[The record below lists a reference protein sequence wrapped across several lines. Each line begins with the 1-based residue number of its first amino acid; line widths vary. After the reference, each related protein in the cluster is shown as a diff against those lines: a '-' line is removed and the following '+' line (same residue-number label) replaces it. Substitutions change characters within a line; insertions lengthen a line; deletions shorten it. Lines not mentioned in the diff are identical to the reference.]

1 MMLATRRR
9 TAKSAQADED
19 VCETLA
25 PPPAAFP
32 TDLRDALLRDAF
44 ETTTVEATRQQA
56 DAVVVQTSTQPL
68 VGYNDGHSNA
78 SCQERTMPSQ
88 DTHAHRQSFETSPPD
103 YVDDIPPQYHQEHF
117 ETTSN
122 VDFKDSKYDFANP
135 DQTTG
140 TSGRSYQPLQG
151 EKRELELNAVA
162 RAIDRAYEAAPQL
175 EDQRCEPP
183 AADTKGKKALRKARS
198 TESLDRLAGSSKSRG
213 KQRDIEKERQREQE
227 LNHIW
232 EKIER
237 AHGNRECCK
246 YVLAALLCQLMTR
259 CPFQV
264 LANSLTNST
273 TLGTLSRRGRE

>member
-1 MMLATRRR
+1 MMLATRHRA
-9 TAKSAQADED
+9 AKTVQTDGD

-32 TDLRDALLRDAF
+32 TDLRDDLLRDAF
-44 ETTTVEATRQQA
+44 ETTTVEATPQQA
-56 DAVVVQTSTQPL
+56 DAVVVPTSTRPL
-68 VGYNDGHSNA
+68 VGYLVGHLNA
-78 SCQERTMPSQ
+78 SCEEGTMSSEG
-88 DTHAHRQSFETSPPD
+88 THVHRQSFETSPPD
-103 YVDDIPPQYHQEHF
+103 YVEDIPPEYHQEHF
-117 ETTSN
+117 EATSN
-122 VDFKDSKYDFANP
+122 VDLKDRKYEFANQE
-135 DQTTG
+135 QTPG
-140 TSGRSYQPLQG
+140 PSGRSYQPLQG

-198 TESLDRLAGSSKSRG
+198 TESVNRLAGSSKWRG

-246 YVLAALLCQLMTR
+246 CVLAALLCQLMTR
-259 CPFQV
+259 CHFQV
-264 LANSLTNST
+264 LANSLTNLT
-273 TLGTLSRRGRE
+273 TLVTLSRRGRE